1 MYRATD
7 RVFHGERVTF
17 VGQKAQ
23 EPERRPP
30 SQAAPL
36 PDGADPELLERLRAL
51 RTRLAAAG
59 SVPAYVVFSNAVLLE
74 LAARRPATLEEFL
87 AVPGV
92 GTVKAQRYGKA
103 FLDAI
108 AQWRDGQEE

>member
-1 MYRATD
+1 MIDMGALTLFLYITARTSGFVLFNPLLGRQNIPGTFRAGFILVMSAFTYS
-7 RVFHGERVTF
+7 VTGGEVPEP
-17 VGQKAQ
+17 VGLPAF
-23 EPERRPP
+23 
-30 SQAAPL
+30 AA
-36 PDGADPELLERLRAL
+36 
-51 RTRLAAAG
+51 
-59 SVPAYVVFSNAVLLE
+59 AVLLE